1 MKIHHFFFWYCS
13 LHPGHMPLLRTK
25 VKRVFVTQMKDTRV
39 MKKEDF
45 PIVTSR
51 SLSCLESNFSCM
63 YFPYWAKSKTTCV
76 LANPKGLDCRI
87 FWSLCK
93 ALYLNGDNFILKTHY
108 WRPVNLF
115 WEYVYLVSFL
125 YFGDKR
131 KVWNEDELV
140 LKRQSCIDLVISTTW
155 IFYLD

>member
-1 MKIHHFFFWYCS
+1 
-13 LHPGHMPLLRTK
+13 MPLLRTK

-45 PIVTSR
+45 PMVTSR

-76 LANPKGLDCRI
+76 LVYFQKGWI
-87 FWSLCK
+87 VEFFSSLCK

-108 WRPVNLF
+108 WQPVNLF